1 MDCIDCAAMGEER
14 EKPFRFLTDAEF
26 ARLDAKAKA
35 AYLVR
40 AAHELEERQR
50 VLRAQIKIVTK
61 LSGGP

>member
-1 MDCIDCAAMGEER
+1 MGEEQ
-14 EKPFRFLTDAEF
+14 KPFRFLTDAEF
-26 ARLDAKAKA
+26 AKLDAKAKA

>member
-1 MDCIDCAAMGEER
+1 MGEE
-14 EKPFRFLTDAEF
+14 EQKPFRFLTDTEF
-26 ARLDAKAKA
+26 AKLDAKAKA

-50 VLRAQIKIVTK
+50 VLRAQIKVVTK

>member
-1 MDCIDCAAMGEER
+1 MGEEG